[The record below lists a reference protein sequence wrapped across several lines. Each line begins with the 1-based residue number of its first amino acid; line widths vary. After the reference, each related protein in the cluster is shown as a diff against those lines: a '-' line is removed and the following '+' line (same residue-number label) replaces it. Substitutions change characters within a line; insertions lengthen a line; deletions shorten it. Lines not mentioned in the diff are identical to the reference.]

1 MYRLSDPLVRQ
12 EALGI
17 IAKIANLYLP
27 TSYSC
32 RGYFTDTPEWWV
44 CRAAE
49 VSADNGIVS
58 RANTK
63 FRPRDTLTFA
73 ESFGLLVKALNIHLS
88 TKPTSSIDVY
98 IPDWQKR
105 LILTAGEQDI

>member
-1 MYRLSDPLVRQ
+1 MYRLNDALVRQ

-17 IAKIANLYLP
+17 IVKMANLYLP
-27 TSYSC
+27 PSYSC
-32 RGYFTDTPEWWV
+32 RKYFTDTPEWWV

-58 RANTK
+58 RNNTK

-73 ESFGLLVKALNIHLS
+73 ESLGLIIKALNIS
-88 TKPTSSIDVY
+88 ISTSSISKIEGN

-105 LILTAGEQDI
+105 IILTIQENNW